1 MYDYLLPAAIVSGLA
16 NAYGLNIPP
25 PAAQAS
31 YAFPATAETTNMLAV
46 VPRAPIL
53 NGAFAQNPTTAPG
66 IPYTNYVWQQTDGT
80 DPQSIQQ
87 LHQGV
92 LQLNGSNPS
101 YVDLSTATGPQSC
114 GLVLPLIGLP
124 GSGVGT
130 SQGLSF
136 EIVFKYPSSGGMQQ
150 SSKIFDFAQG
160 GSETVDLSFFPPGS
174 GSAGSQLQLEQQ
186 NRVAPGVEP
195 LGAYLAAYTNNVFVF
210 QPNTWYHL
218 AWVLSSPSFSN
229 YTATWTFYVNGFAQ
243 PLTVNGQAV
252 GTWYVN
258 GLFPLPVTRPLAY
271 LAGAAYDNANLPIWI
286 DTFRIYDYALQPERP
301 CAQLSALALP
311 PTTAPGG
318 SASCSAIPFAA
329 ASGDAVAASVVS
341 RAAIFNANFTSTAFC
356 VTSVSANWQWQAND
370 HDRTRRPTRLLHQ
383 RAGCVLILNDSAS
396 SELHRPVNQHWSH
409 SPPAW

>member
-1 MYDYLLPAAIVSGLA
+1 MYDYLVPAAIVSGLA

-160 GSETVDLSFFPPGS
+160 GSETVDLSFFPP
-174 GSAGSQLQLEQQ
+174 AFGSQLQLEQQ

-195 LGAYLAAYTNNVFVF
+195 LGSYLAAYTPNVFVVN
-210 QPNTWYHL
+210 QWYHL

-229 YTATWTFYVNGFAQ
+229 YTATWTFYVNGVAQ
-243 PLTVNGQAV
+243 PLTVNGQAL
-252 GTWYVN
+252 GTSYVLRAVPPARHATA
-258 GLFPLPVTRPLAY
+258 GLLGRCRLRQCEPSHLDRHLPHLRLR
-271 LAGAAYDNANLPIWI
+271 AAARTTI
-286 DTFRIYDYALQPERP
+286 
-301 CAQLSALALP
+301 AQLLGTGP
-311 PTTAPGG
+311 PAHQPRPSG
-318 SASCSAIPFAA
+318 S
-329 ASGDAVAASVVS
+329 DS
-341 RAAIFNANFTSTAFC
+341 RAQC
-356 VTSVSANWQWQAND
+356 D
-370 HDRTRRPTRLLHQ
+370 PHCRGQ
-383 RAGCVLILNDSAS
+383 R
-396 SELHRPVNQHWSH
+396 
-409 SPPAW
+409 